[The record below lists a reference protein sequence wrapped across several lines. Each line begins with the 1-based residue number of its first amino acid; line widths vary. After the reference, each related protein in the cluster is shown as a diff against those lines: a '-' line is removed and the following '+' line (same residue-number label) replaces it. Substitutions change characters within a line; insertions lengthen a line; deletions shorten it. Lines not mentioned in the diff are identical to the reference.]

1 MFEDKTTQFISFTAP
16 TAPRDLKRLRT
27 AQNSI
32 TLSWCRPIEVNG
44 EAITYQLWYNERK
57 ININHN
63 DSMNETFVFTLDGLE
78 SFTNYTITVVAC
90 TSDCSNSSDSL
101 LVETTISAPS
111 VMLQPKSELISS
123 HRMLLTWNA
132 PLVLSGNLDYF
143 QMKQEFGDEN
153 QPPKVFRISGQL
165 RACIIDGLTCENEL
179 HLSIRGVNIDRSASP
194 YEAPSKN
201 NFTSCFANPEAV
213 HQAAGYYYGDWS
225 PPVYYSCLN
234 RSSAVLI
241 VIISCSLVL
250 MVLSAYLAMKMY
262 RKIIEMKAIHAKLPE
277 GLIISTSP
285 SPSRDSRDV
294 IRDLDLV
301 KDHILNDIDEE
312 EEVIQEVDKLIST
325 PTVSV
330 AETSGVT
337 NRESV
342 KSEAF
347 LPFILNPRTNEITYH
362 LPKMSM
368 MEKIN
373 SQATSPVKSVS
384 SSSGDSPCYH
394 GSDDGYT
401 KMYRPQR
408 PTLEVGS
415 PVEGY
420 LDMSGKTTPSP
431 VKVPPLDSGYTTNE
445 IKMFIQ
451 DSEMNNN
458 GYIGKRTSILADPAE
473 KRAPVINSNGYVQQL
488 K

>member
-1 MFEDKTTQFISFTAP
+1 
-16 TAPRDLKRLRT
+16 
-27 AQNSI
+27 
-32 TLSWCRPIEVNG
+32 
-44 EAITYQLWYNERK
+44 
-57 ININHN
+57 
-63 DSMNETFVFTLDGLE
+63 MNETFMFTLDGLE
-78 SFTNYTITVVAC
+78 SFTDYTITVVAC

-101 LVETTISAPS
+101 VFKTAISAPGG
-111 VMLQPKSELISS
+111 MLQPKSEIISEN
-123 HRMLLTWNA
+123 RMLVTWNA
-132 PLVLSGNLDYF
+132 PQILSGNLDCF
-143 QMKQEFGDEN
+143 HMKQEFGEKN
-153 QPPKVFRISGQL
+153 RPPKLFRISGKL

-179 HLSIRGVNIDRSASP
+179 NLSIRGVNIEHKALSDKAS
-194 YEAPSKN
+194 SNN
-201 NFTSCFANPEAV
+201 NFTSCFSNPEAV
-213 HQAAGYYYGDWS
+213 HEAAGYYYGDWS

-262 RKIIEMKAIHAKLPE
+262 RKIIAMKAIHAKLPD
-277 GLIISTSP
+277 GLITTP
-285 SPSRDSRDV
+285 SSRDNRDV

-301 KDHILNDIDEE
+301 KDHALNDIDEE
-312 EEVIQEVDKLIST
+312 EEDIQEVDKLISA
-325 PTVSV
+325 PTVTV
-330 AETSGVT
+330 AGTIDIA

-362 LPKMSM
+362 LPKVSM

-373 SQATSPVKSVS
+373 SQETSPVKSIS
-384 SSSGDSPCYH
+384 SSCYD
-394 GSDDGYT
+394 GIDAGYT

-420 LDMSGKTTPSP
+420 LDMSGKSTPSP
-431 VKVPPLDSGYTTNE
+431 VKVAPSPLKVRPLDSGYTTNE

-451 DSEMNNN
+451 DSDMNN
-458 GYIGKRTSILADPAE
+458 GYIGKRMSILVDPAE
-473 KRAPVINSNGYVQQL
+473 KRTPVINSNGYVQQL